1 MAMMEHECRDC
12 KHFWS
17 NNTHPE
23 FACPKCGHQDI
34 RSTSDEGNRATRGRA
49 YAPRRR
55 SRIRRDEFGTYEEY

>member
-17 NNTHPE
+17 NNTYPE

-34 RSTSDEGNRATRGRA
+34 RSESDERCDHG
-49 YAPRRR
+49 PVRR
-55 SRIRRDEFGTYEEY
+55 SGRQGGSRRYEVREEWE